1 MRKMI
6 CSALMASAMFG
17 GTILVGQAP
26 TPGAPAK
33 QKDAK
38 PEPKAKGYLPMNWKQ
53 LGLTDKQVQDVY
65 KIQTK
70 HGEEIDKLEAK
81 IAELKAQ
88 IFKERLEVLTPE
100 QKKRL
105 EEILKGKA
113 GTEK

>member
-1 MRKMI
+1 MRTLI
-6 CSALMASAMFG
+6 GTAFLAAAMFC
-17 GTILVGQAP
+17 GTALIGQPPAP
-26 TPGAPAK
+26 GTGAKA
-33 QKDAK
+33 
-38 PEPKAKGYLPMNWKQ
+38 EPKAEPKARGQLPQNWKN

-65 KIQTK
+65 KIQAK

-81 IAELKAQ
+81 IKEHKDQ
-88 IFKERLEVLTPE
+88 IAKERLEILTPE